1 MCMTISAAVNWDTR
15 LIRMLPPTRIARFF
29 ASVPKVGAW
38 MYCLN
43 WDIPAYVGAEKP
55 FH

>member
-1 MCMTISAAVNWDTR
+1 MTISAAVNWETR

-38 MYCLN
+38 MYCRN
-43 WDIPAYVGAEKP
+43 WDIPA
-55 FH
+55 